1 MRQASGV
8 HSWTAHQ
15 LAGTSGSVSDGAEA
29 TAGPSRTRGRGRDG
43 AHLGVFSAAT
53 GRVPST
59 RTSRRLSG
67 QGSQPGLERARRPES
82 PRSLA
87 FRVRVYLV
95 SAGCSPVLESDG
107 GDSERL
113 TAPSPA
119 TLCPPPPPPQARAA
133 RHRFAVS
140 DPKRHVGM
148 FLVGLG
154 CLPLRSARHC
164 DAEGGG
170 ARGWLSLRAGARRV
184 GCAARLSGRPLG
196 PGLQSPPCRRG
207 PASPWWAPRPPA
219 PAEQTTRT
227 RPLCPCV
234 TASGVPRADCTAGQP
249 VWLSCPG
256 ACVTLIQGRPSA
268 ESVQP

>member
-1 MRQASGV
+1 M
-8 HSWTAHQ
+8 
-15 LAGTSGSVSDGAEA
+15 
-29 TAGPSRTRGRGRDG
+29 GPSRTRGRGRDG
-43 AHLGVFSAAT
+43 AHLGVFSAAA
-53 GRVPST
+53 GHVPCT
-59 RTSRRLSG
+59 WTSRRLSG

-164 DAEGGG
+164 DGEGGG
-170 ARGWLSLRAGARRV
+170 ARGWLSLRAGAGRV
-184 GCAARLSGRPLG
+184 GCAAWPSARPRPAVPTVSQGPRLPVVGAPAPG
-196 PGLQSPPCRRG
+196 PGRADHADPPSVSVCHCVWRPPC
-207 PASPWWAPRPPA
+207 
-219 PAEQTTRT
+219 
-227 RPLCPCV
+227 
-234 TASGVPRADCTAGQP
+234 
-249 VWLSCPG
+249 
-256 ACVTLIQGRPSA
+256 
-268 ESVQP
+268 